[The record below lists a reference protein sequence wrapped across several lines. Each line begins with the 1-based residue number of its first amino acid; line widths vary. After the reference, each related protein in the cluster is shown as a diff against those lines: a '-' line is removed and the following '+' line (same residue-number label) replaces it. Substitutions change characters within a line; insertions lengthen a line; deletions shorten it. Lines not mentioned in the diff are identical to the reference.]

1 MKRNAFT
8 IIELLIALFLSSFI
22 MLGMMQAYRNAV
34 LSLGTC
40 RSRMAISRKVCLLF
54 NEIERDF
61 SSMIIPFMNKEILPE
76 GEKNEK
82 NDAEKKKTQEQEMQ
96 KEEPKD
102 GDKKSEQ
109 QDDEPLKNALIAQ
122 VYEDENR
129 RIQGRK
135 FELFKNI
142 NFITTHPLQVYGDK
156 RVRLVRVMYELIKDK
171 SKNKSD
177 RPCYNLYRKE
187 TLDLGN
193 TKMKEDEEAVA
204 KNKQA
209 SIRTYLVTDNVK
221 ELYVELI
228 TPKPPDEKEKE
239 NPKDKKEIE
248 ELRLFTWGQK
258 DFTVGV
264 VPKALEVHIVL
275 WDDELKRT
283 QDFQIF
289 IPVFSYPTVS
299 PKKRE
304 DIKIPG
310 PDEKQSSEQTELKNG
325 TFVSGANQTSSSIFQ
340 SAGKT

>member
-34 LSLGTC
+34 SSLGTC
-40 RSRMAISRKVCLLF
+40 RNYMAISRKACLLF

-61 SSMIIPFMNKEILPE
+61 SSMLIPFLNKEILPE
-76 GEKNEK
+76 GEKKSIQDSEK
-82 NDAEKKKTQEQEMQ
+82 P
-96 KEEPKD
+96 KEDQKD
-102 GDKKSEQ
+102 GEKKSEQ

-122 VYEDENR
+122 VYEDEVR
-129 RIQGRK
+129 RIKGRK

-171 SKNKSD
+171 SKNKSG

-187 TLDLGN
+187 TLDLSN

-204 KNKQA
+204 KNKQT
-209 SIRTYLVTDNVK
+209 SICTYLVTDNVK
-221 ELYVELI
+221 ELYVEFI

-239 NPKDKKEIE
+239 KPKDKKEVE

-289 IPVFSYPTVS
+289 IPVFSYPTIS
-299 PKKRE
+299 PKNR
-304 DIKIPG
+304 DAIKIPG
-310 PDEKQSSEQTELKNG
+310 PDEKKSPEQVDQGKG
-325 TFVSGANQTSSSIFQ
+325 AFVSGAHQASPSTFQ
-340 SAGKT
+340 SVGKV